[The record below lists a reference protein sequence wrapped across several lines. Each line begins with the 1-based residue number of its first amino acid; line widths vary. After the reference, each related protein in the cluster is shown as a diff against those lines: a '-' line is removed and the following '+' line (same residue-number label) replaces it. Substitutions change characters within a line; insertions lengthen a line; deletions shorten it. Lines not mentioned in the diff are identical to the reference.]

1 MKMKMTWNRLWVRH
15 GWNLKPIIG
24 KEWNE
29 DTHFRAH
36 EETDEN
42 MKFLTSCLTKANV
55 LFNYNEDLKLLI
67 VESAPPEEEQWLSV
81 VNAKYRGRTEMC
93 GIYTEDRQ
101 LNIYQLDTF
110 SSGVVRQVNRLGIQ
124 TEYSCDGHGKRN
136 PFLDVQ
142 KGVSGQHLM
151 ELLQALGIPC
161 RINRENPQRDTIKIL
176 TSQEQLLDLAEQLST
191 IDQAWLASGVSIEE
205 HLFQIELEQLLN
217 VPGKSGNE
225 GEIRQHVAMK
235 LRPFVDTMR
244 TDSYGNL
251 LAEKTYGSGKGRVIL
266 VNAHLDI
273 VRELIPGRQILKTDG
288 VWSSS
293 EGILG
298 ADDRAGI
305 AILLQISKYL
315 QTSRFT
321 GTVKYILTVE
331 EEVGLIGAS
340 EVDVA
345 FLQNVDAAFVLD
357 RRGSGDIV
365 TSCAGIEYFCTDS
378 FGSAIEEI
386 AGISEAG
393 EWKCTPGGSS
403 DTRIWA
409 AAGIQ
414 SVNLSVGYQNE
425 HTNAES
431 LHVGDCYNTV
441 TLLKSLFL
449 NTRMLMP
456 SIREL
461 KRYQATRERISKKI
475 V

>member
-15 GWNLKPIIG
+15 GWDLEPLIG
-24 KEWNE
+24 KGWSE
-29 DTHFRAH
+29 DKHFRAH
-36 EETDEN
+36 KETDEN
-42 MKFLTSCLTKANV
+42 MKFLTSCLAKANV
-55 LFNYNEDLKLLI
+55 LFDYDEERRLLT
-67 VESAPPEEEQWLSV
+67 VESAPLEEEQWLPV

-93 GIYTEDRQ
+93 GMYTENRQ

-110 SSGVVRQVNRLGIQ
+110 MSGFIRQVNRLGIQ
-124 TEYSCDGHGKRN
+124 TEYSCDGHSKRN
-136 PFLDVQ
+136 PSLDVQ
-142 KGVSGQHLM
+142 KGEGATLLM
-151 ELLQALGIPC
+151 EWLRALGIAC
-161 RINRENPQRDTIKIL
+161 RMCRENTQRDTLQIL
-176 TSQEQLLDLAEQLST
+176 TPKENLLDLAEQLST
-191 IDQAWLASGVSIEE
+191 IDKAWLTSGDSIEE
-205 HLFQIELEQLLN
+205 RLFQIELEQLLN

-225 GEIRQHVAMK
+225 GEIRQHVATK

-244 TDSYGNL
+244 TDSFGNL

-315 QTSRFT
+315 HTSRFT

-331 EEVGLIGAS
+331 EETGLIGAS
-340 EVDVA
+340 EVDSA
-345 FLQNVDAAFVLD
+345 FLENVDAAFVLD

-365 TSCAGIEYFCTDS
+365 TSCAGMEYFCTKS
-378 FGSAIEEI
+378 FGIAIEEI
-386 AGISEAG
+386 AVISDAG

-414 SVNLSVGYQNE
+414 SVNLSVGYRNE
-425 HTNAES
+425 HTNSES

-441 TLLKSLFL
+441 TLLKSIFL
-449 NTRMLMP
+449 NTRLLMP
-456 SIREL
+456 SVREL
-461 KRYQATRERISKKI
+461 KRYQATHGRISKTRI
-475 V
+475 

>member
-1 MKMKMTWNRLWVRH
+1 MKMEMTWNRLLVRH
-15 GWNLKPIIG
+15 GWHLEPLVGEK
-24 KEWNE
+24 WNE
-29 DTHFRAH
+29 DQHFYAH

-55 LFNYNEDLKLLI
+55 LFDYDELRLLTI
-67 VESAPPEEEQWLSV
+67 ESAPLEEEQWLPV

-93 GIYTEDRQ
+93 GMYTEDRQ

-110 SSGVVRQVNRLGIQ
+110 MSGFVRQVNRLGIQ
-124 TEYSCDGHGKRN
+124 TEYSCDGHSKRN
-136 PFLDVQ
+136 PSLDIR
-142 KGVSGQHLM
+142 KGVGATQLM

-161 RINRENPQRDTIKIL
+161 RMNRKNTQRDTLQIV
-176 TSQEQLLDLAEQLST
+176 TSKENLLDLAEQLST
-191 IDQAWLASGVSIEE
+191 IDEAWLTSGDSIEE
-205 HLFQIELEQLLN
+205 RVFQMELEQLLN
-217 VPGKSGNE
+217 VPGVSGNE
-225 GEIRQHVAMK
+225 GEIRQHVATK

-273 VRELIPGRQILKTDG
+273 VRELIPERQIVKTDG

-321 GTVKYILTVE
+321 GTVKYVLTVE
-331 EEVGLIGAS
+331 EEIGLIGAQK
-340 EVDVA
+340 VDLA
-345 FLQNVDAAFVLD
+345 FLENVDAALVLD
-357 RRGSGDIV
+357 RRGNGDIV

-378 FGSAIEEI
+378 FGDAIEEI
-386 AGISEAG
+386 AEISGAG

-403 DTRIWA
+403 DTRVWA

-414 SVNLSVGYQNE
+414 SVNLSVGYRNE
-425 HTNAES
+425 HTNSES
-431 LHVGDCYNTV
+431 LHVGDCYQTV
-441 TLLKSLFL
+441 SLLKSLFL

-456 SIREL
+456 SIREWN
-461 KRYQATRERISKKI
+461 RSQAKRERTTKTL